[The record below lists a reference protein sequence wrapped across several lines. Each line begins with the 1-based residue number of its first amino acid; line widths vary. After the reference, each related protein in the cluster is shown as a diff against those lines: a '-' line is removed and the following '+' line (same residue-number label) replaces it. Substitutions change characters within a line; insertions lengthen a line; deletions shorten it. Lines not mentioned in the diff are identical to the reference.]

1 MSTEISNIA
10 SSARIVL
17 DAIRRLLAAGQASIV
32 VAIDGQSGAG
42 KSTLA
47 KYIATELNAALIL
60 TDDFYAADIPDS
72 DWDARTPA
80 GRVEDV
86 IDWRRLREVL
96 EPLLAGE
103 STKWRTYDFQAG
115 TRPVGTY
122 RWRAEFVER
131 EPASVI
137 ILDGA
142 YSARPELVDLIDLS
156 VVVVTSPNIREA
168 RLARREDPA
177 FLSRWQKRWG
187 PAEDYYF
194 AQVRPRSSFD
204 FVVSM

>member
-17 DAIRRLLAAGQASIV
+17 DAIRRLLAAGQAPIV

-47 KYIATELNAALIL
+47 KYITTELNAALIP
-60 TDDFYAADIPDS
+60 TDDFCAVDIPDS

-115 TRPVGTY
+115 TRPDGTY

-168 RLARREDPA
+168 RLAR
-177 FLSRWQKRWG
+177 
-187 PAEDYYF
+187 
-194 AQVRPRSSFD
+194 
-204 FVVSM
+204 